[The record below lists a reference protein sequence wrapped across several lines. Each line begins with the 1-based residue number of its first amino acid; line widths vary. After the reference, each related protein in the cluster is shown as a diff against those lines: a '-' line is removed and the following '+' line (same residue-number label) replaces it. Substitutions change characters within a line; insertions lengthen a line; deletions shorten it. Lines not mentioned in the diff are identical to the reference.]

1 MLLFVDRVAGEA
13 PKLKH
18 VQPKENASL
27 TQAKILK
34 AVEGKHE
41 LHQYEQTADSSSGDG
56 RTASSAARVP
66 CLPPLRVPFSQL
78 HCFALFLCV
87 LVCSVETK
95 GEGLSEA
102 AKEAFKNKVQDVPD
116 EQ

>member
-1 MLLFVDRVAGEA
+1 M
-13 PKLKH
+13 
-18 VQPKENASL
+18 
-27 TQAKILK
+27 
-34 AVEGKHE
+34 
-41 LHQYEQTADSSSGDG
+41 
-56 RTASSAARVP
+56 P
-66 CLPPLRVPFSQL
+66 CLSPLRVPFSQL